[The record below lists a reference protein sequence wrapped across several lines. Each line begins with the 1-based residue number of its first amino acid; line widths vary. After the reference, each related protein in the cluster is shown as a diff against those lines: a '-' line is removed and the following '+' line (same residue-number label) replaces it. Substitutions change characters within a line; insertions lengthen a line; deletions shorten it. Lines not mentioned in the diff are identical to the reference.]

1 MEKIL
6 LLKLNQEEERI
17 RILRALNK
25 INLRHFSLKYV
36 KNAMI
41 KYVDHLV
48 CEVVFQIH
56 MELRTSG
63 DDTNLYTQR
72 IRTQNKALL
81 FLAEQLNVL
90 KMNQDVDCPKC
101 FVLVKCL
108 WLSKH
113 LAGCI
118 NPHQSTYSYS
128 SRSSSRIARQ
138 RIQEGFKT
146 CYDESKSESDSE
158 RIRPKRHSNKRRKTR
173 SVR

>member
-6 LLKLNQEEERI
+6 LFKLKEEEERI
-17 RILRALNK
+17 RILRLRALKK
-25 INLRHFSLKYV
+25 IKLRHFSYEI
-36 KNAMI
+36 KNCFI
-41 KYVDHLV
+41 KLIDELV
-48 CEVVFQIH
+48 CEVVFRIH
-56 MELRTSG
+56 MELNIRVADSK
-63 DDTNLYTQR
+63 LYKKR
-72 IRTQNKALL
+72 IRKPNRSLL
-81 FLAEQLNVL
+81 YMAEDLNVI
-90 KMNQDVDCPKC
+90 KINQDIDCPKC

-118 NPHQSTYSYS
+118 NPHQSNYSYS

-146 CYDESKSESDSE
+146 CYDESKTENNESMRS
-158 RIRPKRHSNKRRKTR
+158 KRNKRRKTR